1 MSPTVSETALERKL
15 KMHLPANN
23 LQKLT
28 HSAKISCFRQSC
40 RRDTEICARY
50 GYVDINRFIKKL
62 LRLALETAMI
72 KAVSTF
78 DLLSHVEME
87 ACQQPLPE
95 CEWK

>member
-1 MSPTVSETALERKL
+1 MLYTGCRATLESGATLHAERTRD
-15 KMHLPANN
+15 
-23 LQKLT
+23 LQ
-28 HSAKISCFRQSC
+28 
-40 RRDTEICARY
+40 EICARY